1 MSEQIISSGRGLKQ
15 RIGAIPQR
23 INDLMDDPTLGP
35 MLLLAALMSFG
46 FIYLRRS
53 QSINPKEGAI
63 LSQSNTE
70 VKLQKNVRKFHHIVI
85 PLPMCAYDLL

>member
-1 MSEQIISSGRGLKQ
+1 REIMLEQIISSGRGLKQ

-70 VKLQKNVRKFHHIVI
+70 VTNATLGCKMVNGWVGFVG
-85 PLPMCAYDLL
+85 